1 VVNELIKNNLYITSN
16 DFADIADVNYSERR
30 SQFKVNNL
38 DRKIVEISNDPN
50 FLCLTT
56 NLINFKVFDNSVIF
70 CNTNQVDNLFYHI
83 KKLDNLKNITLITH
97 QTDQMIDKS
106 FYQKKPESII
116 NWYSV
121 NVDYKSD
128 YLHSI
133 PIGLASDFS
142 LKNLTK
148 ENFDDFSIE
157 NFKKDNSKIYLNFN
171 INTNFK
177 ERNGIQEFFKN
188 KEFATLDLVE
198 PNKNKYLKNIKR
210 FGFVLCP
217 WGNGIDTHRFWET
230 LYAGSIPVTKWHQT
244 YKSAENLPVLFV
256 DNYEDITE
264 DLLRNYMDGLTLQ
277 NYNFEVLTKD
287 YWVKRIKSDSLKG
300 LEYHIKEN
308 DFETLMF
315 KYKKNIVK
323 IFKSKMKNITTF
335 KNRFT
340 KKFLI

>member
-1 VVNELIKNNLYITSN
+1 MNELIKNNLYITSN

-244 YKSAENLPVLFV
+244 YKAAENLPVLFV

-300 LEYHIKEN
+300 VEYHIKEN

-323 IFKSKMKNITTF
+323 IFKSKIKNITTL

>member
-1 VVNELIKNNLYITSN
+1 MNELIKNNLYITSN

-56 NLINFKVFDNSVIF
+56 NLVNFKVFDNSVIF

-148 ENFDDFSIE
+148 ESFHDFSIE

-198 PNKNKYLKNIKR
+198 PNKIKYLKNIKR

-244 YKSAENLPVLFV
+244 YKAAENLPVLFV

-300 LEYHIKEN
+300 VEYHIKEN

-323 IFKSKMKNITTF
+323 IFKSKIKNITTL

>member
-1 VVNELIKNNLYITSN
+1 MNELIKNNLYITSN

-30 SQFKVNNL
+30 SQFKVNTL

-50 FLCLTT
+50 FSCLTT

-148 ENFDDFSIE
+148 ESFHDFSIE

-244 YKSAENLPVLFV
+244 YKAAENLPVLFV

-300 LEYHIKEN
+300 VEYHIKEN

-323 IFKSKMKNITTF
+323 IFKSKIKNITTL